1 MLVEKLTMS
10 SQPISRHRKQHF
22 PRLERRKLIT
32 PLSQNLPL
40 QEYESDE
47 DPVYISKHP
56 RSSLISTSHKPF
68 RPVKTDSKDNNGS
81 SGRPDK
87 RARDEHN
94 EQERSRRRELAVIYE
109 LIRCSFSNDDLRYL
123 GHCNGPK
130 SVDKLSYPQVL
141 QIAYQ
146 LLREEQHNLTL
157 FEKSL
162 NDLKLIEKEFVR
174 AGLPVPERP
183 KCPYILDTYRKMVQ
197 LVDNL
202 LRHDKLA
209 RSVDGVYEV
218 TPAERAAIGDQEMSF
233 LLPRSHHTST
243 TTTTD
248 YSDRIRGRRSFNLT
262 NRSNYT
268 ENYLERDDTRSCF
281 SNWSNASASQSKFKR
296 SSSSASLDYGAEDDT
311 DSNLLPLTPPSNN
324 HHLRSTTSSCN
335 NNNNTNNSSS
345 TNNSNQWLGDTE
357 FLDILSEFKED
368 PDIKNEFQTPID
380 DDVDVES
387 LLLNFVP
394 DEALN

>member
-1 MLVEKLTMS
+1 MS

-40 QEYESDE
+40 QEYDSDE

-68 RPVKTDSKDNNGS
+68 RPVKTDSKDTNGS

-243 TTTTD
+243 STSNTTD
-248 YSDRIRGRRSFNLT
+248 YSDRIRGRRSFNLI

-268 ENYLERDDTRSCF
+268 DNYLERDDTRSCF
-281 SNWSNASASQSKFKR
+281 SNWSNVSATQSKFKR

-311 DSNLLPLTPPSNN
+311 DSNLLPPTPPSIN
-324 HHLRSTTSSCN
+324 HLCSTTSTCNNDIN
-335 NNNNTNNSSS
+335 NNNS
-345 TNNSNQWLGDTE
+345 SNQWLGNPE
-357 FLDILSEFKED
+357 FLDILSELKED
-368 PDIKNEFQTPID
+368 PDSRNEFETPTEEID
-380 DDVDVES
+380 DDVDVDG
-387 LLLNFVP
+387 LLLNFIS
-394 DEALN
+394 DETLN

>member
-1 MLVEKLTMS
+1 MS

-40 QEYESDE
+40 QEYDSDE

-68 RPVKTDSKDNNGS
+68 RPVKTDSKDTNGS

-202 LRHDKLA
+202 LRHDKL
-209 RSVDGVYEV
+209 EK
-218 TPAERAAIGDQEMSF
+218 TKQ
-233 LLPRSHHTST
+233 LP
-243 TTTTD
+243 
-248 YSDRIRGRRSFNLT
+248 
-262 NRSNYT
+262 
-268 ENYLERDDTRSCF
+268 C
-281 SNWSNASASQSKFKR
+281 
-296 SSSSASLDYGAEDDT
+296 
-311 DSNLLPLTPPSNN
+311 
-324 HHLRSTTSSCN
+324 
-335 NNNNTNNSSS
+335 
-345 TNNSNQWLGDTE
+345 
-357 FLDILSEFKED
+357 
-368 PDIKNEFQTPID
+368 
-380 DDVDVES
+380 
-387 LLLNFVP
+387 
-394 DEALN
+394 